1 MKKIFLGTILLTLSI
16 YASEA
21 ILFDSAEE
29 ARIQNYIGIDK
40 KIKEVDLKLNSSD
53 YVYDFNTYIRKNDIN
68 LKKNP
73 HMIDELNELN
83 KSFIFSE
90 KPFKYNKFLISL
102 SYELPK
108 KERMV
113 IVKEIIL
120 EEADYLIFKNLV
132 DEKLKNECIAV
143 RNLKKEEYKKLVD
156 EKKNVNQYISK
167 VNECRLDG
175 LTVNGKAQFLKDVE
189 KKAFKYLFLE
199 KLYLTKNKSMDALK
213 KQLKFFKSKEYQDT
227 YKLKYKTSKE
237 LMLKKVTDINIEDI
251 QEETKER
258 IDKKKVVAPKL
269 SKEFKG
275 DLEFL
280 ND

>member
-1 MKKIFLGTILLTLSI
+1 M
-16 YASEA
+16 
-21 ILFDSAEE
+21 
-29 ARIQNYIGIDK
+29 
-40 KIKEVDLKLNSSD
+40 V
-53 YVYDFNTYIRKNDIN
+53 
-68 LKKNP
+68 
-73 HMIDELNELN
+73 DELNELN
-83 KSFIFSE
+83 KNFIFSE
-90 KPFKYNKFLISL
+90 KPFKYSKFLISL

-132 DEKLKNECIAV
+132 EENLKNECRVIKNI
-143 RNLKKEEYKKLVD
+143 RKKEYKKYVD
-156 EKKNVNQYISK
+156 EKRDTRFFVSK
-167 VNECRLDG
+167 IDECRLDK
-175 LTVNGKAQFLKDVE
+175 LTVNGKAQFLKDVQ
-189 KKAFKYLFLE
+189 KKSFKYLFLE
-199 KLYLTKNKSMDALK
+199 KLYLTKNKSIDSLK
-213 KQLKFFKSKEYQDT
+213 KQLEFFKSKEYQDT

-251 QEETKER
+251 QEETKEK
-258 IDKKKVVAPKL
+258 IDKKKVVKPKL